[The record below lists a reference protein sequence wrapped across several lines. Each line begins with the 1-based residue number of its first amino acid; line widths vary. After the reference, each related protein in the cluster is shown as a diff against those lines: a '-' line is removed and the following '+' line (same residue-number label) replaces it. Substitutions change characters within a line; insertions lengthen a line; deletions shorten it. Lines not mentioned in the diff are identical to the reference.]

1 MIGGI
6 FMDMT
11 KSRIP
16 VIPEELFKKI
26 IKGSG
31 KKYDRKKALK
41 EAKKDLRK
49 QGLFL
54 L

>member
-1 MIGGI
+1 MIGGVL
-6 FMDMT
+6 MDMT

-16 VIPEELFKKI
+16 VIPEELFRKI
-26 IKGSG
+26 LKGSG
-31 KKYDRKKALK
+31 EKYDRNKALK